1 MAVVAGVV
9 HGVGGSAALFLPGRV
24 LPDACRGSANAALH
38 RLRLPHS
45 TKARNCR
52 PHLRRLVSVPVF
64 DRLLSSQSI
73 VMSVSVRVCGGE
85 VCLSASISPE
95 LHVQSSPNFCACYL
109 WPWLGPPLVSF
120 LFLFFFMFLCFTD
133 RSCGC
138 VFFQ

>member
-24 LPDACRGSANAALH
+24 LPDAGRGSANAALH
-38 RLRLPHS
+38 CLRLPHS

-64 DRLLSSQSI
+64 DRLLSSRSI
-73 VMSVSVRVCGGE
+73 VMSVSVCGGGRF
-85 VCLSASISPE
+85 VCPRAYLQNYTSNLHQIFVHVTYGRGLVLLWCLSC
-95 LHVQSSPNFCACYL
+95 FC
-109 WPWLGPPLVSF
+109 
-120 LFLFFFMFLCFTD
+120 FFVFLCFTD
-133 RSCGC
+133 CSCGC

>member
-64 DRLLSSQSI
+64 DRLLSLRSI
-73 VMSVSVRVCGGE
+73 VMSVSVCVCVYGE
-85 VCLSASISPE
+85 VCLFASISPE

-120 LFLFFFMFLCFTD
+120 LFLFFYVFMFY
-133 RSCGC
+133 
-138 VFFQ
+138 

>member
-9 HGVGGSAALFLPGRV
+9 HGVGSSATLFLPGRV

-64 DRLLSSQSI
+64 DRLLSLRSI
-73 VMSVSVRVCGGE
+73 VMSVSVCVCVCVCGE
-85 VCLSASISPE
+85 VCLFASISPE

-109 WPWLGPPLVSF
+109 WPWLGPPLVSL
-120 LFLFFFMFLCFTD
+120 LFLFF
-133 RSCGC
+133 
-138 VFFQ
+138 

>member
-1 MAVVAGVV
+1 MAFVAGVV

-64 DRLLSSQSI
+64 DRLLSSRSI
-73 VMSVSVRVCGGE
+73 VMSVSVCGGGG
-85 VCLSASISPE
+85 LSVREHISRTTRPIFTKF
-95 LHVQSSPNFCACYL
+95 LCMLLMAVAWSSSGVF
-109 WPWLGPPLVSF
+109 VVFVF
-120 LFLFFFMFLCFTD
+120 LMFLCFTD
-133 RSCGC
+133 CSCGC

>member
-9 HGVGGSAALFLPGRV
+9 HGVGSSATLFLPGRV

-38 RLRLPHS
+38 CLRLPHS

-64 DRLLSSQSI
+64 DRLLSLRSI
-73 VMSVSVRVCGGE
+73 VMSVSVCVCVWGGLS
-85 VCLSASISPE
+85 VCEHISRTTHPIFTKF
-95 LHVQSSPNFCACYL
+95 LCMLLMAVAWSSSGVF
-109 WPWLGPPLVSF
+109 VVFVFS
-120 LFLFFFMFLCFTD
+120 MFLCFTD
-133 RSCGC
+133 CSCGC